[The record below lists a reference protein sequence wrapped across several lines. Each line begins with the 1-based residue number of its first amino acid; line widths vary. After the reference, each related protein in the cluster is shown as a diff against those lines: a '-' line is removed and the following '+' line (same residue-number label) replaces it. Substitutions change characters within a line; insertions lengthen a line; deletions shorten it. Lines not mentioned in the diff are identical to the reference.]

1 MRFITYTILF
11 SIFFYSCQDNCDY
24 YSTYIKYNPIYSNMD
39 ELRDS
44 VKFTVN
50 REINNPGKLNY
61 KDGYLFISETKK
73 GIHIIDNRNFNNP
86 INIGFIN
93 LPGNNDIATKNDFLY
108 ADSYMDLVIFDI
120 SKIDSV
126 KEVNRVKEA
135 FKNYYLN
142 QGLYS
147 EENGIV
153 VGYDEEVV
161 EEYIENHNCGF
172 IWD

>member
-1 MRFITYTILF
+1 MNSRYIIFSFILSFI
-11 SIFFYSCQDNCDY
+11 SCQDKCDEY
-24 YSTYIKYNPIYSNMD
+24 TTYIRSSPKYSKM
-39 ELRDS
+39 ESLRDS
-44 VKFTVN
+44 VYFDVE
-50 REINNPGKLNY
+50 REINSPGKLNY
-61 KDGYLFISETKK
+61 KDGYLFISEIKK
-73 GIHIIDNRNFNNP
+73 GIHIIDNRNLSNP
-86 INIGFIN
+86 INVGFIN
-93 LPGNNDIATKNDFLY
+93 LPGNYDIATKNDFLY

-147 EENGIV
+147 EENGITI
-153 VGYDEEVV
+153 GYEEEIV

-172 IWD
+172 IWE

>member
-1 MRFITYTILF
+1 MYTTIELGRVCLLCKMINEIII
-11 SIFFYSCQDNCDY
+11 IFVTIIGIPMTLISNG
-24 YSTYIKYNPIYSNMD
+24 SRNSPSPIA
-39 ELRDS
+39 
-44 VKFTVN
+44 
-50 REINNPGKLNY
+50 EINNPGKLNY

-73 GIHIIDNRNFNNP
+73 GIHIIDNRNLSNP

-93 LPGNNDIATKNDFLY
+93 LPGNYDIATKNDFLY

-147 EENGIV
+147 EENGITI
-153 VGYDEEVV
+153 GYEEEIV

-172 IWD
+172 IWE

>member
-1 MRFITYTILF
+1 MLESIEFI
-11 SIFFYSCQDNCDY
+11 
-24 YSTYIKYNPIYSNMD
+24 
-39 ELRDS
+39 
-44 VKFTVN
+44 
-50 REINNPGKLNY
+50 
-61 KDGYLFISETKK
+61 
-73 GIHIIDNRNFNNP
+73 
-86 INIGFIN
+86 
-93 LPGNNDIATKNDFLY
+93 
-108 ADSYMDLVIFDI
+108 I

>member
-1 MRFITYTILF
+1 MQNIL
-11 SIFFYSCQDNCDY
+11 
-24 YSTYIKYNPIYSNMD
+24 
-39 ELRDS
+39 
-44 VKFTVN
+44 
-50 REINNPGKLNY
+50 EINIKKVTVLLLA
-61 KDGYLFISETKK
+61 LFISGWHMADTSP
-73 GIHIIDNRNFNNP
+73 HIVRGEDYSYTLLQDKP
-86 INIGFIN
+86 SQ
-93 LPGNNDIATKNDFLY
+93 KN
-108 ADSYMDLVIFDI
+108 SI
-120 SKIDSV
+120 